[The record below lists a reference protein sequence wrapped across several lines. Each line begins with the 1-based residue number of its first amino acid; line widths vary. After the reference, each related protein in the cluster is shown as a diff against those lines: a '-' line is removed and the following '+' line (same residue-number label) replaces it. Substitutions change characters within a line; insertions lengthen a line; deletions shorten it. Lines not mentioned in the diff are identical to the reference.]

1 MFEKSAFGAFA
12 AFQEKPHVTAAMLG
26 ISRRDWVAG
35 EAGQTA
41 EHAQEI
47 MRDYRFDVLPVQEAD
62 GRVSGYFRTRKV
74 GDFSQLPERCDIDWQ
89 ADCLDIKTGLVPL
102 LKQLA
107 DSRNR
112 DRAPFYFLTAPGQ
125 EGTLEIVGMVA
136 DVNLN
141 SRAVFQYGYA
151 TLTELEMELSDL
163 IGAAFPEEKRLR
175 QALDYLA
182 QTGIT
187 QKSIESSLQ
196 SFADDSKHEH
206 QNALREYL
214 TLRSMLALVEH
225 TGLYSWLGYA
235 AANVDEFGRKRSE
248 ILDMR
253 NWIAHPVHSYE
264 NRPRTHSEASP
275 PVEKGSDLLAI
286 RLYTALSAVETMV
299 RSLKKLRKK
308 TDLRTDRPRVGQY
321 FTSQFFSV
329 SQHGDAFMEGAFH
342 IEPGVPTPKQ
352 LPAGARSIAYLTSQ
366 NPEPQ
371 EGSWRAVDSTENQT
385 HSEDLQGELK
395 AQVNDGMP
403 WLFAASEARVDEQ
416 FPEIRR
422 QQQANGM
429 YRESGYWL
437 LDISPETACE
447 WGRRFKQD
455 AIVYAEAGKMAQLL
469 ACGKAPG
476 VQAAQLPPLIS

>member
-1 MFEKSAFGAFA
+1 MTNKSPFDAFT
-12 AFQEKPHVTAAMLG
+12 AFQERPHVTAAMIG
-26 ISRRDWVAG
+26 ISRRDWIIG
-35 EAGQTA
+35 EADQSA
-41 EHAQEI
+41 EQAQKK
-47 MRDYRFDVLPVQEAD
+47 MRDHRFDVLPIQEVD
-62 GRVSGYFRTRKV
+62 GQVSGYFRTRKV
-74 GDFSQLPERCDIDWQ
+74 GDFSQLPERCGIDWQ
-89 ADCLDIKTGLVPL
+89 ADCLDYKTGLVPL

-196 SFADDSKHEH
+196 SFANDSKHEH

-235 AANVDEFGRKRSE
+235 AANVAEFGRKRSE
-248 ILDMR
+248 ILGMR

-264 NRPRTHSEASP
+264 NRPRTHSKASP
-275 PVEKGSDLLAI
+275 PVERGPVLLAT
-286 RLYTALSAVETMV
+286 RLYTAFSAVETMV

-329 SQHGDAFMEGAFH
+329 SQSGDAFMEGAFH

-366 NPEPQ
+366 NPKPQ
-371 EGSWRAVDSTENQT
+371 EGSWLAVDSTENQT
-385 HSEDLQGELK
+385 HSEILLGELK

-403 WLFAASEARVDEQ
+403 WLFAASEARPDEQ

-422 QQQANGM
+422 QQQVHQM
-429 YRESGYWL
+429 YREDGYWL

-455 AIVYAEAGKMAQLL
+455 AIVYAEAGRMAQLL
-469 ACGKAPG
+469 SCGKSVERPTTIN
-476 VQAAQLPPLIS
+476 Q

>member
-1 MFEKSAFGAFA
+1 MTNKSPFDAFT
-12 AFQEKPHVTAAMLG
+12 AFQEKPNVNAAMIG
-26 ISRRDWVAG
+26 ISRRDWIAG

-41 EHAQEI
+41 EQAQEK
-47 MRDYRFDVLPVQEAD
+47 MRVHRFDVLPVQEAD
-62 GRVSGYFRTRKV
+62 GQVSGYFRTRNV
-74 GDFSQLPERCDIDWQ
+74 GDFSQLPERCGIDWQ
-89 ADCLDIKTGLVPL
+89 TDCLDYKTGLFPL

-112 DRAPFYFLTAPGQ
+112 GRAPFYFLTAPGQ

-141 SRAVFQYGYA
+141 SRAIFQYGYA

-175 QALDYLA
+175 RALDYLA
-182 QTGIT
+182 QTDSAR
-187 QKSIESSLQ
+187 KSIESSLQ

-214 TLRSMLALVEH
+214 MLRGMLALVEH

-235 AANVDEFGRKRSE
+235 AANVAEFGRKRSE
-248 ILDMR
+248 ILSMR

-264 NRPRTHSEASP
+264 NRRRTHSKASP
-275 PVEKGSDLLAI
+275 PAEKGSDLLAT
-286 RLYTALSAVETMV
+286 RLYTAFSAVETMV

-329 SQHGDAFMEGAFH
+329 SQRGDAFSEGALR
-342 IEPGVPTPKQ
+342 IEPGVPAPAQ

-366 NPEPQ
+366 NPEPK
-371 EGSWRAVDSTENQT
+371 ESNWLAVDSAENQA
-385 HSEDLQGELK
+385 HSEALLDELK

-403 WLFAASEARVDEQ
+403 WLFAASEARPDEL

-429 YRESGYWL
+429 YREDGYWL

-455 AIVYAEAGKMAQLL
+455 TIVYAEAGKMAQLL
-469 ACGKAPG
+469 VCGKS
-476 VQAAQLPPLIS
+476 VERSVTINQ